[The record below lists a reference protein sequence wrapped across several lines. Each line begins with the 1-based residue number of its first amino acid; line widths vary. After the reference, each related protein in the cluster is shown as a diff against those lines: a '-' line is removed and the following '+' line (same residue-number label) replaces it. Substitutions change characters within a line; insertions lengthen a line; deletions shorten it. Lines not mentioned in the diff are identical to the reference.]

1 VKPQRRGAPL
11 LRTGNAPLSSPE
23 NLYEPKAPAAHSRPD
38 SRKLH
43 HAGSVSGTPSA
54 PFRLLEHPTDWL
66 ALLGFMAALAV
77 SLGIWYLIIRLV
89 ILAVGWSS

>member
-1 VKPQRRGAPL
+1 
-11 LRTGNAPLSSPE
+11 
-23 NLYEPKAPAAHSRPD
+23 
-38 SRKLH
+38 LH

-77 SLGIWYLIIRLV
+77 SLGVWYLLIRFV
-89 ILAVGWSS
+89 ILAIGWSS